1 MMKPLKITAWLFDNV
16 VTTDGYLPLDSILTD
31 ENIRRFH
38 KDIYYAP
45 RRPGGITGD
54 LIVPDL
60 PFEKRGSGDDWYWA
74 CSFNTAAPTM
84 EYISYWH
91 KRFDDHLSKYLD
103 LEGKSGRINIKSGEF
118 KNYRMP
124 KVCKVYPSLTWYAV
138 GDKKGIEDL
147 CHGVVAIG
155 KKTSQGEGFVKRW
168 EVEEIE
174 KDYSEVG
181 PDGDLNRALINL
193 PEGAKSY
200 RMGFYAIRGPY
211 WYLENKRVVY
221 TPLVKEALKK
231 HEI

>member
-1 MMKPLKITAWLFDNV
+1 M
-16 VTTDGYLPLDSILTD
+16 
-31 ENIRRFH
+31 
-38 KDIYYAP
+38 
-45 RRPGGITGD
+45 
-54 LIVPDL
+54 
-60 PFEKRGSGDDWYWA
+60 
-74 CSFNTAAPTM
+74 
-84 EYISYWH
+84 
-91 KRFDDHLSKYLD
+91 
-103 LEGKSGRINIKSGEF
+103 
-118 KNYRMP
+118 
-124 KVCKVYPSLTWYAV
+124 
-138 GDKKGIEDL
+138 
-147 CHGVVAIG
+147 VAIG